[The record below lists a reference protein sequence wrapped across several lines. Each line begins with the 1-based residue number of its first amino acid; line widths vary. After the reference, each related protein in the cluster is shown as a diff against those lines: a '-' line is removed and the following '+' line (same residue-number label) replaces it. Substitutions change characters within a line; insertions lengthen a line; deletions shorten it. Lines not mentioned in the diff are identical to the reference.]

1 MHDGATISGY
11 RLTGR
16 TRISELGTWND
27 AISPDGVP
35 SGVLRFDPRAVA
47 APDARERLVSAVS
60 ADRRLLR
67 SGLPSLLPVAD
78 LVTARGEVWL
88 ITSRRAM
95 PTVSDLLADRG
106 GPDAGSA
113 GTILVEIAQALLSL
127 HAAGLTHGA
136 LHPGTVV
143 IAEDG
148 SAMLAERGLL
158 AALRGDSPSAE
169 RDIAAWSALA
179 RTLSASW
186 AGGDAAR
193 LFDRVGAAASAGGL
207 IAARDTLLAG
217 RDVLPPGFTTRD
229 RLVQTLHRWSAADV
243 PTSPAPPAPDP
254 GQIATL
260 LHVDR
265 AGSARTAPPAPP
277 APDSDVMM
285 RFGPGVPTED
295 PQNPGSTA
303 ERIWRSGQDQMAT
316 LHGRNGSRGTLRR
329 GRRRATAWAG
339 TILLA
344 VLIAAG
350 ILWLRQSPGPAVAV
364 EKVDVRGP
372 KKTLSCDGTADIVGV
387 VTTNGGEGSIR
398 YVWLRSDGQKPAEQ
412 ELRVLSGPT
421 SVELPLHWKVS
432 GESSNFKG
440 TATLRVLS
448 PTTSGKAVQGKASFS
463 YKCQVH

>member
-1 MHDGATISGY
+1 MQDGATISGY

-60 ADRRLLR
+60 ADRRLVR
-67 SGLPSLLPVAD
+67 SGLSSLLPVAD

-88 ITSRRAM
+88 ITSRRAI
-95 PTVSDLLADRG
+95 PTVADLLAG
-106 GPDAGSA
+106 GEGPDAGSA

-148 SAMLAERGLL
+148 SAMLAERGLM
-158 AALRGDSPSAE
+158 AAVRGDSPPVE

-179 RTLSASW
+179 RGLSASW
-186 AGGDAAR
+186 AAGDAAR
-193 LFDRVGAAASAGGL
+193 LFDRAAAAASAGGL
-207 IAARDTLLAG
+207 TAARDTLLAG

-229 RLVQTLHRWSAADV
+229 RLVQTLHRWYAADV
-243 PTSPAPPAPDP
+243 PTSPASPVPDP
-254 GQIATL
+254 GEIVTL
-260 LHVDR
+260 LHADR
-265 AGSARTAPPAPP
+265 AGSVRTAPPT
-277 APDSDVMM
+277 PDGDVMM

-295 PQNPGSTA
+295 PDGSGSTA
-303 ERIWRSGQDQMAT
+303 ERIWRSGQDQLAT
-316 LHGRNGSRGTLRR
+316 LHGQGSRGTPRR

-350 ILWLRQSPGPAVAV
+350 ILWLRQSPGLAVAV

-372 KKTLSCDGTADIVGV
+372 KKALSCDGTATIVGV

-398 YVWLRSDGQKPAEQ
+398 YVWLRSDGQKLAEQ
-412 ELRVLSGPT
+412 ELRVLSGST

-432 GESSNFKG
+432 GESSGFKG

-448 PTTSGKAVQGKASFS
+448 PTTSGKALQGKASFS

>member
-1 MHDGATISGY
+1 MQDGATISGY

-47 APDARERLVSAVS
+47 APDARERLVSAVG
-60 ADRRLLR
+60 ADRRLVR

-88 ITSRRAM
+88 ITSRPAI
-95 PTVSDLLADRG
+95 PTVSDLLTG
-106 GPDAGSA
+106 GTGPDSGSA

-127 HAAGLTHGA
+127 HAAGLTHGS

-148 SAMLAERGLL
+148 SAILAERGLM
-158 AALRGDSPSAE
+158 AAIRGDSPPVE

-186 AGGDAAR
+186 ASGDAAR
-193 LFDRVGAAASAGGL
+193 LFDRAASAASTGGL
-207 IAARDTLLAG
+207 AAARDTLVAG
-217 RDVLPPGFTTRD
+217 REVLPPGFTTRD
-229 RLVQTLHRWSAADV
+229 RLVETLHRWYAADV
-243 PTSPAPPAPDP
+243 PTSPAPSGPDP
-254 GQIATL
+254 GQIVTL
-260 LHVDR
+260 LHADR
-265 AGSARTAPPAPP
+265 AGSVRTAPPARP
-277 APDSDVMM
+277 APDGDMMM

-295 PQNPGSTA
+295 PDVPQSTA
-303 ERIWRSGQDQMAT
+303 ERIWRSGQDQLAT
-316 LHGRNGSRGTLRR
+316 LHGREGSRGTPRR

-339 TILLA
+339 AILLA

-372 KKTLSCDGTADIVGV
+372 KKTLSCDGTATIVGV

-398 YVWLRSDGQKPAEQ
+398 YVWLRSDGQKLAEQ

-432 GESSNFKG
+432 GESSGFKG

-448 PTTSGKAVQGKASFS
+448 PTTSGKAVQGKATFS
-463 YKCQVH
+463 YKCEVH